1 MNDIEQYHIAMENEP
16 VSPKSKN
23 KKTNN
28 LRPTDFLNQYISQ
41 EPGDYFTE
49 KTDVNPAALALFSF
63 YEEQQSDIYQI
74 IHNNDDAV
82 LIPIDNEDPDVA
94 LLHIF
99 AEGSGYNKD
108 KICLKFKQ
116 EIQCVSTDPRVE
128 SYIIQSKKD
137 WYRTPFFSSKYNRYY
152 NKTAGLPYTDE
163 SPDVDKL
170 FLITVAA
177 INAYFMLPPYEP
189 SLRIESGEAIDA
201 HLGEIDCD
209 CEKLPAHPLI
219 CAGFNTLQIPNAN
232 VKQILYNLSFVNQS
246 QKSEIMLR
254 FKHLMNAFQTHYD
267 GLLGPDGFLD
277 YNLGEG
283 VGYSY
288 LDSKNNAFVYIN
300 TLILVVVLPDGGV
313 LYVPVYKVIQV
324 YPIQLSEYYYT
335 FLYVDNDPPATVHER
350 TKWWQMNKQK
360 QPSMPITSDYYGF
373 LREKIGWYL
382 QKYQQR
388 PEDFE
393 NGRYK
398 GADYLKYITAKATA
412 FQKTHKPYVYEYKS
426 RKFVEPDFSR
436 LLGGTRQLSNKR
448 KRVTRKRRLNKTK
461 KQSKSKCKQSKSKR
475 KQSKRKQS
483 KSKRKQSKRKQSKRK
498 QSKRKQSK
506 HKVTQIF

>member
-1 MNDIEQYHIAMENEP
+1 
-16 VSPKSKN
+16 
-23 KKTNN
+23 
-28 LRPTDFLNQYISQ
+28 
-41 EPGDYFTE
+41 
-49 KTDVNPAALALFSF
+49 
-63 YEEQQSDIYQI
+63 
-74 IHNNDDAV
+74 
-82 LIPIDNEDPDVA
+82 
-94 LLHIF
+94 
-99 AEGSGYNKD
+99 
-108 KICLKFKQ
+108 
-116 EIQCVSTDPRVE
+116 
-128 SYIIQSKKD
+128 
-137 WYRTPFFSSKYNRYY
+137 
-152 NKTAGLPYTDE
+152 
-163 SPDVDKL
+163 
-170 FLITVAA
+170 
-177 INAYFMLPPYEP
+177 
-189 SLRIESGEAIDA
+189 
-201 HLGEIDCD
+201 
-209 CEKLPAHPLI
+209 
-219 CAGFNTLQIPNAN
+219 
-232 VKQILYNLSFVNQS
+232 
-246 QKSEIMLR
+246 MLR